1 MGSASSLQRLVDYGK
16 QSEIA
21 GRDRARISK
30 LCKNGEL
37 LEYVSEDVR
46 TLHEAFLNGA
56 RLSNN
61 GPCYGWKPSP
71 NEPYQ
76 WISYNDVLVK
86 AANFGAG
93 LISKGQ
99 KPENTTNIGLYSQ
112 NRVEYGIIE
121 QACYMY
127 SMVLVPLY
135 DTLGQEACTFIVNQ
149 AEINIVICDKN
160 VKVKSLLDH
169 IKETPKLKK
178 IILME
183 EISDENRKLAK
194 EAGIEI
200 MSYADVESLGEQNP
214 QKQKPAKPTDLCVLC
229 YTSGTTGLP
238 KGAMLTHAGVISTI
252 VACKAQ
258 LEPAGIAI
266 TTDDILISYL
276 PLAHSY
282 ERLIESYM
290 YMVGGRIGFFQG
302 DVRKLMD
309 DIKELQPTLF
319 ASVPRLLNRF
329 YDKVMAGVNASK
341 VKQFMFNM
349 AMSSKSKELKRS
361 IIRNDSIW
369 DKVVFKAIQQGL
381 GGKVRLITTGSA
393 PLSPKVLQFLRCCVG
408 CPIVEGYG
416 QTESHA
422 ICTMQL
428 VGDAEAG
435 NVGPPLACNY
445 IKLADVPDMNYYA
458 ADNKGEI
465 CIKGPNVFTGYL
477 KDPEKTKEALDDE
490 KWLHTGDIGEW
501 LPNGALKVIDRKKH
515 IFKLAQGEY
524 IAPEKIENIY
534 IRSTLIAQ
542 IFVHGESLKS
552 CLVGVVVPDPET
564 FPEYAKNKLNLKG
577 SMEELAG
584 NQAVKKAI
592 LADLTDVG
600 KKGGLQSFEQVKD
613 IYVFPELFSVENG
626 LLTPTFKAKR
636 NEVKKYFSSQIE
648 EMYSHL
654 Q

>member
-1 MGSASSLQRLVDYGK
+1 MLTLLLQNRMEYLRYLGAGAVSAAAVTTATALYLSQRPQPVPMIVDLNSQTNIVPGK
-16 QSEIA
+16 
-21 GRDRARISK
+21 DRARISK

-56 RLSNN
+56 RVSNN

-71 NEPYQ
+71 DEPYK

-99 KPENTTNIGLYSQ
+99 KPVNTTNIGLYSQ

-169 IKETPKLKK
+169 MKETPKLKK
-178 IILME
+178 IVLME
-183 EISDENRKLAK
+183 EINDENSKLAK
-194 EAGIEI
+194 DAGIEI

-214 QKQKPAKPTDLCVLC
+214 QKQKVNKT
-229 YTSGTTGLP
+229 YTRLP
-238 KGAMLTHAGVISTI
+238 KGAMLTHAGVIATV
-252 VACKAQ
+252 VACKVQ

-266 TTDDILISYL
+266 TTDDTLISYL

-282 ERLIESYM
+282 ERLIESYV
-290 YMVGGRIGFFQG
+290 YMVGGKIGFFQG

-319 ASVPRLLNRF
+319 ATVPRLLNRF

-349 AMSSKSKELKRS
+349 AMGSKTNEIKRQVIIICMVYILS
-361 IIRNDSIW
+361 IIRNNSIW

-381 GGKVRLITTGSA
+381 GGRVRLITTGSA

-445 IKLADVPDMNYYA
+445 VKLADVPDMNYYA

-465 CIKGPNVFTGYL
+465 CIKGPNVFSGYL

-490 KWLHTGDIGEW
+490 HWLHTGDIGEW

-534 IRSTLIAQ
+534 IRSTLVAQ

-564 FPEYAKNKLNLKG
+564 FPEFAKNKLNLKG
-577 SMEELAG
+577 SMEELAS
-584 NQAVKKAI
+584 NQVSLFKI
-592 LADLTDVG
+592 PGDVCIP
-600 KKGGLQSFEQVKD
+600 L
-613 IYVFPELFSVENG
+613 
-626 LLTPTFKAKR
+626 
-636 NEVKKYFSSQIE
+636 
-648 EMYSHL
+648 
-654 Q
+654 